1 MKKAEFLFAITLS
14 LLCMVDFT
22 GCKNNEVT
30 PPDPGVPP
38 SEHVVG
44 YITDEAGNPL
54 ENIQIDAYLNEELT
68 QSYYGE
74 YLTPPHFYTDTDGYY
89 SFGQAS
95 EYGYYLARELPP
107 IKDVYVVASDTA
119 CVYKTQVHH
128 VQMIYR
134 KEYGYVVEVRLDI
147 QMEK

>member
-38 SEHVVG
+38 SEHVEG

-54 ENIQIDAYLNEELT
+54 EKFLFL
-68 QSYYGE
+68 
-74 YLTPPHFYTDTDGYY
+74 
-89 SFGQAS
+89 
-95 EYGYYLARELPP
+95 
-107 IKDVYVVASDTA
+107 
-119 CVYKTQVHH
+119 
-128 VQMIYR
+128 
-134 KEYGYVVEVRLDI
+134 
-147 QMEK
+147 

>member
-38 SEHVVG
+38 SEHVEG

-54 ENIQIDAYLNEELT
+54 ENILVEAYLDEELT
-68 QSYYGE
+68 QHYDRNYSTY
-74 YLTPPHFYTDTDGYY
+74 PPFYTGKDGYY
-89 SFGQAS
+89 SLGKAS

-119 CVYKTQVHH
+119 CVYKTQVRH

>member
-1 MKKAEFLFAITLS
+1 MKRLIYILPLL
-14 LLCMVDFT
+14 LLC

-30 PPDPGVPP
+30 PPDPGVCP
-38 SEHVVG
+38 SEHVEG

-89 SFGQAS
+89 IFGNAS
-95 EYGYYLARELPP
+95 EYGYYLARELPL

-119 CVYKTQVHH
+119 CVYKTQVCHA
-128 VQMIYR
+128 QMIYR
-134 KEYGYVVEVRLDI
+134 KEYGYVGEVRLDI
-147 QMEK
+147 QMEKIEESQE